1 MNVCLIASGYP
12 SPSRPVHN
20 IFIHEQA
27 EEMRQQ
33 GLNVRVIT
41 SGNKDSPAEE
51 TFEGMPVSRVMSS
64 SFKLGLIYPF
74 VFALRAALKAAQ
86 LHKIEKFDIIHA
98 HFADHAGLAGAII
111 SRVLRKP
118 FILTVHG
125 YDVNYSKELGYGL
138 GTRWLQRIYLFFILK
153 SADMVCPVSHVLE
166 RQCITT
172 WHISPRK
179 LAVTH
184 NGTHIPELPSQDEIS
199 RFKARINP
207 DGKKVIMSISSL
219 IELKGQQNI
228 IAALPGVIK
237 ELPETVFIIVGEGPY
252 LPSLA
257 GLTSELGLD
266 NQVKVINRSIS
277 RGEVTLF
284 LAICD
289 VFALVSRLESFGI
302 VYLEALALGKP
313 VIASRGQGG
322 EDFITDGENGFLVN
336 PTDKHDLADKLVRLL
351 KDKNLRESLG
361 QRGKDT
367 VMQGY
372 LWQHSV
378 ARLREVYS
386 NLLKN

>member
-98 HFADHAGLAGAII
+98 HFADHASLAGAII

-179 LAVTH
+179 LAVIH

-277 RGEVTLF
+277 RGEVTL
-284 LAICD
+284 
-289 VFALVSRLESFGI
+289 
-302 VYLEALALGKP
+302 GKP